1 MVYATYETIL
11 ACLTEILFKM
21 RVYARTPL
29 CTLYHYKAYGT
40 LFYHGILQKGPVYVS
55 LIVAYVNA
63 AYLIAVGIFRLS
75 IDCTPAKA
83 ERTYEKIIKSPDVK
97 GYDCQ
102 TANPQRAATATA
114 KKALQG
120 RHAATARTFV
130 LPATGSSCTFRPV
143 YGLCLLLHGF
153 YKIRCAAGF

>member
-1 MVYATYETIL
+1 MVYATYETVL

-29 CTLYHYKAYGT
+29 GSLYHYKANGT
-40 LFYHGILQKGPVYVS
+40 FLYHGILQKGPVYVS
-55 LIVAYVNA
+55 LIVAYVYA
-63 AYLIAVGIFRLS
+63 AYLIAVGIFGFS

-83 ERTYEKIIKSPDVK
+83 ERTYEEIIKSPDVK

-102 TANPQRAATATA
+102 TANPKRAATAA
-114 KKALQG
+114 AEKALQG
-120 RHAATARTFV
+120 RHAATVRTLV
-130 LPATGSSCTFRPV
+130 LPATGSSCTFCPV